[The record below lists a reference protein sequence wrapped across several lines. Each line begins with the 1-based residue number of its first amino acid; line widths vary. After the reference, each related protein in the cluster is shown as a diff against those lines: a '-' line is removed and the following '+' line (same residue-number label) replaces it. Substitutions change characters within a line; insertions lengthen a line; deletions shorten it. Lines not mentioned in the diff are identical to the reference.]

1 MSRQGKHSTR
11 ARKPSEVKNAASRPA
26 ANQDASAVL
35 SQAVGKQPKLRSP
48 LIQDDNE
55 VPVNTADAASDDNRP
70 LTSPDL
76 FANGSTTRM
85 ASAMPIWE
93 ASSILTQQ
101 KDLSWRRDEDG
112 RLCYAKDLGNGEGA
126 VHFWVTQ
133 DVDNEYPAALAGA
146 AALAVVDAFDIRA
159 ACMHLIYAAHA
170 AQVSNPWEQD
180 LVIDDRQLEEYLG
193 LKKRTDK
200 NRQQKLALIEE
211 LVKQPCKISTFIS
224 CPTQGKVKG
233 FTLEEGRL
241 WHLLGTRYHYQ
252 EDLLGGKELIGIT
265 FIIRA

>member
-1 MSRQGKHSTR
+1 MASLTAGKE
-11 ARKPSEVKNAASRPA
+11 SEP
-26 ANQDASAVL
+26 L
-35 SQAVGKQPKLRSP
+35 SP
-48 LIQDDNE
+48 LIQNGSE
-55 VPVNTADAASDDNRP
+55 ALLKSAELASGDHRP
-70 LTSPDL
+70 LTSPDI
-76 FANGSTTRM
+76 FANGLTTRM

-133 DVDNEYPAALAGA
+133 DLDNEYPAALAGA

-170 AQVSNPWEQD
+170 AQLDNPWEQD
-180 LVIDDRQLEEYLG
+180 VVIDDRQLEEYLG
-193 LKKRTDK
+193 LKKRSDK

-224 CPTQGKVKG
+224 CPAQGKVKG
-233 FTLEEGRL
+233 FTLEEALASLGYSLPLPGRPP
-241 WHLLGTRYHYQ
+241 GR
-252 EDLLGGKELIGIT
+252 
-265 FIIRA
+265 